1 MTSHYFCLWIFFH
14 GETWKVHWGMVPN
27 TVTQYNTV
35 TPPVWVVQIRI
46 SVAVGLSGP
55 TSKHRSFVRYQE
67 DQPKWRWQL
76 VSFFKDA
83 SFLSHLCHFFLHIFA
98 VSQLFYHSSCFCCL
112 LIIVFCPLHQPACSF
127 PFNNIH
133 TVQLDMTWHVDSFP
147 RRFHL
152 KIFYFIFCE
161 VSQICPLRSICLHSG
176 GWKAGLNGP
185 RFVRTIDVL
194 SDAKKVFFCKFGI
207 DFAFY
212 NLAGCLAWRGSWLC
226 PSLNIFGLKTGR
238 GVLGLE
244 EGYQ

>member
-1 MTSHYFCLWIFFH
+1 
-14 GETWKVHWGMVPN
+14 
-27 TVTQYNTV
+27 
-35 TPPVWVVQIRI
+35 
-46 SVAVGLSGP
+46 
-55 TSKHRSFVRYQE
+55 
-67 DQPKWRWQL
+67 
-76 VSFFKDA
+76 
-83 SFLSHLCHFFLHIFA
+83 
-98 VSQLFYHSSCFCCL
+98 
-112 LIIVFCPLHQPACSF
+112 
-127 PFNNIH
+127 
-133 TVQLDMTWHVDSFP
+133 MTWHVNSFP
-147 RRFHL
+147 TRFHL

-238 GVLGLE
+238 GCLGWRKDTNRIYIFTTRQSGGLRA
-244 EGYQ
+244 GSWSDIYNYPPGQSIHGSQTFQNLFTGFSFGWRLLQIPHRFILHRPRISLHSRHL